1 MKRSTSF
8 VIILLLAQSI
18 ACLTQTLQDASALI
32 EASISSADLNAKDAL
47 YYTFHEDDS
56 NIVPDILGT
65 PPMPKLPGT
74 QWMIPVF
81 TVNSE
86 YRWSIQLDVL
96 FIEGIPYRRLI
107 GINNQKLPPEL
118 MTFESQKYDRAVATI
133 HTLSPQQRQQRLV
146 SPEDRPSLYID
157 PKQFRSFYSCKAT
170 GHEKVDKR
178 SSTIVRCK
186 PLNKLQESNTAQASG
201 EVTLWV
207 DEQRPFFHRMRLV
220 LDHTLGQYGRGTT
233 FTDTWSLIDGVWHE
247 TSAELD
253 WVGAATFSK
262 NIETPAPTPGFA
274 NNVEQTNRGKEII
287 TFSNFKKFRTE
298 SRILNP

>member
-1 MKRSTSF
+1 
-8 VIILLLAQSI
+8 
-18 ACLTQTLQDASALI
+18 
-32 EASISSADLNAKDAL
+32 
-47 YYTFHEDDS
+47 
-56 NIVPDILGT
+56 
-65 PPMPKLPGT
+65 MPKLPGT
-74 QWMIPVF
+74 EWMIPVF
-81 TVNSE
+81 TMNSE

-118 MTFESQKYDRAVATI
+118 ITFESQKYDRAVATI
-133 HTLSPQQRQQRLV
+133 YTLPFSSGSSV
-146 SPEDRPSLYID
+146 SCHL
-157 PKQFRSFYSCKAT
+157 K
-170 GHEKVDKR
+170 
-178 SSTIVRCK
+178 
-186 PLNKLQESNTAQASG
+186 
-201 EVTLWV
+201 
-207 DEQRPFFHRMRLV
+207 
-220 LDHTLGQYGRGTT
+220 YGRGTT
-233 FTDTWSLIDGVWHE
+233 VTDTWSLIDGVWHE